1 MNDPNPGKAET
12 LLRKSSWAGFVI
24 GAGFVILP
32 AIYEIMRRAKLVDRL
47 NTLRP
52 EEAVDGTYVAILR
65 DIMELENNRLLGVF
79 PGYWR
84 AGGLALILVGLGC
97 SLYANKLRKA
107 RTGG

>member
-1 MNDPNPGKAET
+1 MNDPNPGKTET

-32 AIYEIMRRAKLVDRL
+32 AIYEMRRAKLVDHL

-65 DIMELENNRLLGVF
+65 DLMELDNNRLLGVF
-79 PGYWR
+79 LGYWR

-97 SLYANKLRKA
+97 SLYANKLRKK